1 MLDEL
6 VIYIRIYVFNVE
18 IMVDIVI
25 VEEVKNVVWFGFDYI
40 GMMLYGYISYM

>member
-6 VIYIRIYVFNVE
+6 VLYIRIYVLNVE

-25 VEEVKNVVWFGFDYI
+25 VEEVKNVV
-40 GMMLYGYISYM
+40 